1 MKRKIKRLE
10 LILLGVWL
18 IIVIAVVAY
27 MAVSKASFRF
37 NQLDDQITLNQE
49 KLARLSAIVKQ
60 EKELNVEYE
69 KALAGYNPIKDSDS
83 LLQEIESIARKLNV
97 NIVNIKPVSTK
108 EEAAYKSYS
117 IRIEGQDDVYA
128 VAKFLDILTDELRSV
143 SIERMQVSSQNRNEL
158 PKVSVVVNALVF
170 KQ

>member
-10 LILLGVWL
+10 LILLGLWL
-18 IIVIAVVAY
+18 IIVISVVIY
-27 MAVSKASFRF
+27 MAISKASFRF

-49 KLARLSAIVKQ
+49 KLSRLSAIVKQ
-60 EKELNVEYE
+60 EKELNAEYE

-83 LLQEIESIARKLNV
+83 LLQEIELIARKLNV
-97 NIVNIKPVSTK
+97 NIVNIKPISTK
-108 EEAAYKSYS
+108 EETAYKSYS

>member
-1 MKRKIKRLE
+1 
-10 LILLGVWL
+10 LLGVWL
-18 IIVIAVVAY
+18 IIVIAVVIY
-27 MAVSKASFRF
+27 MAISKASFRF
-37 NQLDDQITLNQE
+37 NQLDDQITSNQE
-49 KLARLSAIVKQ
+49 KLGRLNAIVKQ
-60 EKELNVEYE
+60 EKELNREYE

-108 EEAAYKSYS
+108 EETAYKSYS

-128 VAKFLDILTDELRSV
+128 VAKFLNILTDELRSV
-143 SIERMQVSSQNRNEL
+143 SIERLQVSSQNRNEL

>member
-1 MKRKIKRLE
+1 M
-10 LILLGVWL
+10 LGVWL
-18 IIVIAVVAY
+18 IIVIAVVIY
-27 MAVSKASFRF
+27 MAISKASFRF
-37 NQLDDQITLNQE
+37 NQLDDQITSNQE
-49 KLARLSAIVKQ
+49 KLGRLNAIVKQ
-60 EKELNVEYE
+60 EKELNREYE

-108 EEAAYKSYS
+108 EETAYKSYS

-128 VAKFLDILTDELRSV
+128 VAKFLNILTDELRSV
-143 SIERMQVSSQNRNEL
+143 SIERLQVSSQNRNEL

>member
-18 IIVIAVVAY
+18 IIVIAVVIY
-27 MAVSKASFRF
+27 MAISKASLRF
-37 NQLDDQITLNQE
+37 NQLDDQITSNQE
-49 KLARLSAIVKQ
+49 KLGRLNAIVKQ
-60 EKELNVEYE
+60 EKELNREYE

-83 LLQEIESIARKLNV
+83 LLQEIEAIARKLNV

-108 EEAAYKSYS
+108 EETAYKSYS

-128 VAKFLDILTDELRSV
+128 VAKFLNILTDELRSV
-143 SIERMQVSSQNRNEL
+143 SIERLQVSSQNRNEL